1 MKISPDE
8 GIAYVGGKFYDV
20 FYKDGNPA
28 KMEAIDDTVAL
39 AKLVKFAEDD
49 VGNFVT
55 LNKDTIEQLLK
66 NNENLQSIEYE
77 LTNKLTGNV
86 VRNEYLKLKD
96 VLGNETELTSR
107 TEINPNEIKSTNIIK
122 GNNTA

>member
-1 MKISPDE
+1 MINKLETADGNIVKISQDE

-20 FYKDGNPA
+20 FYKDGTPV
-28 KMEAIDDTVAL
+28 KMEVIENGVAL
-39 AKLVKFAEDD
+39 AKLEKFAEDT

-55 LNKDTIEQLLK
+55 LNKNVIEQLLK

-86 VRNEYLKLKD
+86 VRNEYLKLK
-96 VLGNETELTSR
+96 TC
-107 TEINPNEIKSTNIIK
+107 
-122 GNNTA
+122 